1 MKVFALTFGDENCP
15 STKYRLI
22 QHKDH
27 LLNDGIEFDHE
38 IAKSFNDFKKLS
50 GYDLVILQKT
60 ILSSSKIRR
69 IAKYAK
75 RLIYDA
81 DDRIWLRP
89 FRKYNL
95 FTQMRIKGNI
105 AKAMINTNVFS
116 IARSTSINSNDFPI
130 TCCIDWCAGRR

>member
-15 STKYRLI
+15 STNYRLI
-22 QHKDH
+22 QFKK
-27 LLNDGIEFDHE
+27 LLINDGIELDHE
-38 IAKSFNDFKKLS
+38 IAKSFKDFKKLS

-60 ILSSSKIRR
+60 ILSSFKIRR

-89 FRKYNL
+89 SK
-95 FTQMRIKGNI
+95 
-105 AKAMINTNVFS
+105 NTVSLLKFAS
-116 IARSTSINSNDFPI
+116 ITECGPFVSPQKFV
-130 TCCIDWCAGRR
+130 W